1 MERSL
6 KSISS
11 LSLNEINFS
20 GFRLSKSWVG
30 FFEKKDSFSYP
41 LIDEA
46 ISLFEG
52 FFGKEDEGVI
62 VITALSFNDEREG
75 DRVTIDNYQALYE
88 EMKDKKLLSPM
99 TDDFES
105 YLYGDS
111 CLPAFSLSLS
121 NNSNDFRG
129 LSRLMMCHAGV
140 VGQVCF
146 YINLNLNVAIYPHD
160 DVGFGCIALNEKFK
174 ECEKFLHYC
183 AKNESFNVFIDS
195 DNGLVKL

>member
-46 ISLFEG
+46 ISLFED

-62 VITALSFNDEREG
+62 VIAALSFNDER
-75 DRVTIDNYQALYE
+75 
-88 EMKDKKLLSPM
+88 
-99 TDDFES
+99 
-105 YLYGDS
+105 
-111 CLPAFSLSLS
+111 
-121 NNSNDFRG
+121 
-129 LSRLMMCHAGV
+129 
-140 VGQVCF
+140 
-146 YINLNLNVAIYPHD
+146 
-160 DVGFGCIALNEKFK
+160 
-174 ECEKFLHYC
+174 
-183 AKNESFNVFIDS
+183 
-195 DNGLVKL
+195 VKLYDNNHLTVVDVAMHREMCVESSLDEI